1 MSAIIRRNGSRWE
14 SVQAIALVMKYCET
28 SCDTQ
33 EFVEDQCDKNQTI
46 SIIEKSGKLTRLS
59 ECSG

>member
-46 SIIEKSGKLTRLS
+46 AIIEKFRETD
-59 ECSG
+59 

>member
-14 SVQAIALVMKYCET
+14 SVQPIALVMKYCEK

-46 SIIEKSGKLTRLS
+46 SIIEKIGETD
-59 ECSG
+59 